1 MIKTRTTLLN
11 LINQLTDECM
21 DSEKKRLDFESKS
34 NETSS
39 EYTSQIETLVE
50 QSKQNEQT
58 ILEKDKS
65 IKQLQKDKHE
75 YEQLINKLNEKIQEM
90 QTEQESSDRHDMIK
104 VQAKQIDEKDRIID
118 QLQDKIL
125 KLKNDTTLEE
135 KALDPVKKVE
145 QIVNDTEDDGIPE
158 VSGTF
163 EQVEE
168 QPKQLKQ
175 NEQLKQRVIKPK
187 KPQPF
192 ESSELVEEQTEQLAS
207 TESEDDDEVWIKV
220 KHKGTKYI
228 IVKGE
233 QPQNVYEIDED
244 GSKGKRVGTRTES
257 NGRKKYK
264 FD

>member
-1 MIKTRTTLLN
+1 MIKTRTTLLD
-11 LINQLTDECM
+11 LINQLTDQCM

-50 QSKQNEQT
+50 QNKQNEQS

-75 YEQLINKLNEKIQEM
+75 YEQLINKLNETIQEM

-104 VQAKQIDEKDRIID
+104 VQAKQLDEKDRIID
-118 QLQDKIL
+118 QLQDKLL
-125 KLKNDTTLEE
+125 KLKHDTTLEE
-135 KALDPVKKVE
+135 KAIDPVKKVE
-145 QIVNDTEDDGIPE
+145 EIVNDTEDDGIPE

-168 QPKQLKQ
+168 QP
-175 NEQLKQRVIKPK
+175 EQPEQQEQTQK
-187 KPQPF
+187 
-192 ESSELVEEQTEQLAS
+192 VEEQPEQLAS
-207 TESEDDDEVWIKV
+207 TESDDDDEVWIKV

-233 QPQNVYEIDED
+233 QPQYVYEIDED
-244 GSKGKRVGTRTES
+244 GSKGTRVGTRTES

>member
-1 MIKTRTTLLN
+1 MDMIKTRTTLLD
-11 LINQLTDECM
+11 LINQLTDEFM
-21 DSEKKRLDFESKS
+21 NSEKKRLNLESKT

-50 QSKQNEQT
+50 QSKQSEQR
-58 ILEKDKS
+58 ILEKNKE

-75 YEQLINKLNEKIQEM
+75 YEQLINKLNEKVEEIQA
-90 QTEQESSDRHDMIK
+90 EQESSDRHDMIK

-125 KLKNDTTLEE
+125 KLKNDKTLDE
-135 KALDPVKKVE
+135 KAVDPIKKVE
-145 QIVNDTEDDGIPE
+145 EIVNDTEDDVIPE

-168 QPKQLKQ
+168 L
-175 NEQLKQRVIKPK
+175 EEKPK
-187 KPQPF
+187 
-192 ESSELVEEQTEQLAS
+192 EQVKEKHL
-207 TESEDDDEVWIKV
+207 TESDDDDEVWIKV

-228 IVKGE
+228 IIKGE
-233 QPQNVYEIDED
+233 EPQYVYEIDEND
-244 GSKGKRVGTRTES
+244 SKGKCVGTRTDV

>member
-168 QPKQLKQ
+168 QP
-175 NEQLKQRVIKPK
+175 EQPEQPEQKEKPE
-187 KPQPF
+187 QTQI
-192 ESSELVEEQTEQLAS
+192 VEEQPEQLAS
-207 TESEDDDEVWIKV
+207 TESDDDDEVWIKV

-233 QPQNVYEIDED
+233 QPQYVYEIDED
-244 GSKGKRVGTRTES
+244 GSKGKQVGTRTES